1 MKAVEVKMCNLM
13 IKITARNALL
23 IVLGALIMILSIS
36 VPSANAQTLQ
46 ICPTVRKTDIIHL
59 FDRWNQSLQTG
70 NPDAVVQNYAR
81 DAILLPTVS
90 NQVRHNYEE
99 IRDYFVK
106 FLGLQPEGKIEEQN
120 IRIFCDVA
128 IDSGIYSFTLRNF
141 QPVAMVQARYTFV
154 YQRIGNQ
161 WLIVAHHSSG
171 MPEINP

>member
-1 MKAVEVKMCNLM
+1 MWMKAVEVKMCNLM

-46 ICPTVRKTDIIHL
+46 ICPTVRK
-59 FDRWNQSLQTG
+59 TG